1 MGGEPAAL
9 ALYAA
14 HRPALTSYA
23 SGIVGDHARAEDV
36 VQEAWLR
43 FVSAMARGSLD
54 EPVGYLYRIVRNLS
68 VDCRRRMARERVVES
83 EDLSLAE
90 ALPDGLAS
98 PEVQASVR
106 EDIRRLIEAMDELPE
121 RTRIAIEMRRIDGC
135 KLKEIA
141 VRLGVSVP
149 VAYQIVADGLAH
161 CQRRLK
167 AGR

>member
-1 MGGEPAAL
+1 MSGEPKAL

-14 HRPALTSYA
+14 HRHALTSYA

-43 FVSAMARGSLD
+43 FVSAMAKGSLE

-68 VDCRRRMARERVVES
+68 VDCRRRMARERVVGGANLS
-83 EDLSLAE
+83 EAE

-98 PEVQASVR
+98 PEVQASAR

-121 RTRIAIEMRRIDGC
+121 RTRIALEMRRIDGC
-135 KLKEIA
+135 KLKDIA
-141 VRLGVSVP
+141 ARLGVSVP
-149 VAYQIVADGLAH
+149 VAYQIVAEGLAH
-161 CQRRLK
+161 CHRRLRM
-167 AGR
+167 GR